1 MLPRGLALMSQAL
14 GHVEKD
20 TLSEFLGS
28 LTDIEL
34 AALITVGKSL
44 ETSAYLSFSDV
55 FMMSKIV
62 SEIEEL

>member
-1 MLPRGLALMSQAL
+1 MLPRGLALMSKAL

-20 TLSEFLGS
+20 TLSEFLGR